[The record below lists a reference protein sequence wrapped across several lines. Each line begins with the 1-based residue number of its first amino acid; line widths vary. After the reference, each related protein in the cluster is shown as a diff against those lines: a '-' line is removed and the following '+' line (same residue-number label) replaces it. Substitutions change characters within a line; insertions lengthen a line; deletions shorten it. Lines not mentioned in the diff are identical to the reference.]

1 MFCTVAGGKVIPGAG
16 LPVGSNPQEVWQVLG
31 KTTFRDF
38 ILGTPYE
45 DILGRYV
52 VNSAKIGSGRYG
64 VIRKCIDART
74 KQAYACKTIRKDR
87 IEVRSSKSV
96 RSRST
101 TL

>member
-1 MFCTVAGGKVIPGAG
+1 
-16 LPVGSNPQEVWQVLG
+16 VWQVLG

-64 VIRKCIDART
+64 VIRKCIDAHS
-74 KQAYACKTIRKDR
+74 KLAYACKTIRKDR
-87 IEVRSSKSV
+87 IEVRGRPRAYHPLARRGKD
-96 RSRST
+96 RIGLRGSRALLIT
-101 TL
+101 